1 MLKIAL
7 LMAIND
13 IDKICI
19 EKQTIK
25 TISYINIFNLNQFQ
39 IIQQSFHYFTGTT
52 FEHFWILYISFF
64 AQIPSLN
71 V

>member
-1 MLKIAL
+1 MAL
-7 LMAIND
+7 TD

-19 EKQTIK
+19 EKQ

-39 IIQQSFHYFTGTT
+39 IIQQSFHYLTGTT